1 MICLIGVWAT
11 VHEILAIKIS
21 NKTEIFN
28 ISGKDGEPYM
38 GDLPFYGGGGE
49 GGRGRGLDN
58 HLENMLYY
66 LSLISLWLAIYTF
79 PIT

>member
-1 MICLIGVWAT
+1 M

-28 ISGKDGEPYM
+28 ISGKVGEPYM
-38 GDLPFYGGGGE
+38 GDLPFYGGGG
-49 GGRGRGLDN
+49 GGRGRGLDK

-66 LSLISLWLAIYTF
+66 LSLISL
-79 PIT
+79 